1 LHVVEIEEFK
11 TKNVQIF
18 QRVAKKNQKELNL
31 IKLLSYSKTK
41 FYRSVLFLDISLEYD
56 FNVNFNV

>member
-56 FNVNFNV
+56 FNINFNV